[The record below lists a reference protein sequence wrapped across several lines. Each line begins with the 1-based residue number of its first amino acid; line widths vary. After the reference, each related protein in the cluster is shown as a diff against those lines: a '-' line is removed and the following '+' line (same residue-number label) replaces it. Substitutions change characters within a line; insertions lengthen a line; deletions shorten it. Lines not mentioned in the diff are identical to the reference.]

1 MRRGRADAFVGMD
14 PLDEFFRQAVNGL
27 VDQLDDAMVT
37 FKSQGDDGDLRR
49 LCHSIKGSGGSFGY
63 PLVSVLA
70 AAAER
75 ASESEVDD
83 AVAMLKA
90 ELSTIATAARRK
102 HILVVDDD
110 ELISRLLKHRLEG
123 PDRSVSAARDLAAA
137 RQLIDTE
144 RFDLIILD
152 LVLTDGDGRH
162 LLADLAE
169 RITSAGVP
177 VIVLSASDAPGLRT
191 ECLSLGA
198 EAFVTKPFDPDG
210 LSHLVSTFLSAD
222 RNSIS
227 ERAEFVRS
235 FDAMSTPDEHITVAS
250 VLSETHGPGGRPSRA
265 PDPEVL
271 EEVERTIRG
280 TLGIGSTVSRWGDA
294 ELAIVTSAQP
304 DATADLLDRARLR
317 LRTQGHPTTGGAL
330 VSMSAGVVHDASHR
344 GLATMMSRARRL
356 AGTAHDRG
364 GDRVST
370 EWLEPTNGRV
380 LLAEDDTLT
389 AALVIHRLEREGFVV
404 DHYGNGAEAAA
415 AFVGEPF
422 DLVVLDVQMP
432 GLDGFE
438 VLTRIRA
445 ASDTKVPVVMLTAV
459 GSERDVVKGFELG
472 ADDYILKPFSPAEL
486 TVRLKRFMRAAS

>member
-1 MRRGRADAFVGMD
+1 MD
-14 PLDEFFRQAVNGL
+14 PLDEFFRQAVSGL
-27 VDQLDDAMVT
+27 VDQLDDAMAT
-37 FKSQGDDGDLRR
+37 YKSRGDDGDLRR
-49 LCHSIKGSGGSFGY
+49 LCHSIKGSGGSFGF

-70 AAAER
+70 AAAES
-75 ASESEVDD
+75 APESDVDD

-110 ELISRLLKHRLEG
+110 ELINRLLKHRLEG
-123 PDRSVSAARDLAAA
+123 PHRSVSSAGDLAGA
-137 RQLIDTE
+137 RQLLETD

-210 LSHLVSTFLSAD
+210 LAHLVTTFLSAD
-222 RNSIS
+222 RADIS
-227 ERAEFVRS
+227 ERAEFVRT
-235 FDAMSTPDEHITVAS
+235 FDGMSDLGEHITVAS
-250 VLSETHGPGGRPSRA
+250 VLSETHGPGGRPSRE

-280 TLGIGSTVSRWGDA
+280 TLGIGTTVSRWGEA
-294 ELAIVTSAQP
+294 ELAIVTAAEPEQ
-304 DATADLLDRARLR
+304 TADLLDKARLR

-356 AGTAHDRG
+356 AGAAHDRG
-364 GDRVST
+364 GDRVAT
-370 EWLEPTNGRV
+370 EWVEAATGRV

-389 AALVIHRLEREGFVV
+389 AALVIHRLEREGFIV
-404 DHYGNGAEAAA
+404 DHYGNGMEAAA
-415 AFVGEPF
+415 AFADEPF

-445 ASDTKVPVVMLTAV
+445 TSGTKVPVVMLTAV

-486 TVRLKRFMRAAS
+486 TVRLKRFIRAVS